1 VVNHYGPTET
11 TIGCVDFAIEPG
23 DASPDGVVP
32 LGRPFAHMRAYVLD
46 DRLRPV
52 APGVRGELYMAG
64 VQLARGYLGRPGLTG
79 QRFVACPYGG
89 PGERMYRTGDLARW
103 SVLVPGVLEFL
114 GRVDDQ
120 VKLRGFRIELG
131 EIEAALAARPG
142 VARAVAM
149 VREDRPGDRRLI
161 GYVAGGAEA
170 GGAEGG
176 VPLDGRSLRDAV
188 ADVLPDY
195 MVPAAVIVLDELP
208 VTANGKLDR
217 RALPAPDFAAACAG
231 RRPGTPR
238 EEALCRLFADVLGLD
253 SVGVDDEFFVLGG
266 HSLLATRLLSRIRS
280 ELGVELGL
288 RAVFETPTVA
298 GLAARLDSGA
308 PRPRL
313 RPRLRRRDAGIP
325 AVVSRTDGDR

>member
-1 VVNHYGPTET
+1 
-11 TIGCVDFAIEPG
+11 
-23 DASPDGVVP
+23 
-32 LGRPFAHMRAYVLD
+32 
-46 DRLRPV
+46 
-52 APGVRGELYMAG
+52 
-64 VQLARGYLGRPGLTG
+64 
-79 QRFVACPYGG
+79 
-89 PGERMYRTGDLARW
+89 
-103 SVLVPGVLEFL
+103 
-114 GRVDDQ
+114 
-120 VKLRGFRIELG
+120 
-131 EIEAALAARPG
+131 
-142 VARAVAM
+142 
-149 VREDRPGDRRLI
+149 
-161 GYVAGGAEA
+161 
-170 GGAEGG
+170 
-176 VPLDGRSLRDAV
+176 
-188 ADVLPDY
+188 
-195 MVPAAVIVLDELP
+195 MVPAAVVVLDELP